1 MVRSLVTNL
10 ENFQDELLVVLDDMK
25 DLVGQI
31 DDVSNKLD
39 KQFGKKWRSED
50 ILRSHSLTKVDILP
64 TAIGIYLCFDVFF
77 WVVQCCPCSFFTIHA
92 PFDRCRSPLGLYIL
106 TMLHFSSVT

>member
-50 ILRSHSLTKVDILP
+50 ILRSH
-64 TAIGIYLCFDVFF
+64 
-77 WVVQCCPCSFFTIHA
+77 
-92 PFDRCRSPLGLYIL
+92 
-106 TMLHFSSVT
+106 